1 MVSGGCGSVTSST
14 ATLSFSY
21 GDPVTDYAV
30 NRAIP
35 DGSFIGM
42 SDTRTVSTALHSVTN
57 LKVRLKISG
66 TYNGDLFCY
75 VTHGSGYSVLLN
87 RVGRTADSAFGYGDP
102 GLDVTFED
110 GATNDVHHYR
120 QMVTGNETRRWGRM

>member
-1 MVSGGCGSVTSST
+1 MLVTGGCGSVASSSV
-14 ATLSFSY
+14 ALSLPGSGFFSA
-21 GDPVTDYAV
+21 DYSV

-35 DGSFIGM
+35 DGGFIGI

-75 VTHGSGYSVLLN
+75 LAHGSGYSVLLN
-87 RVGRTADSAFGYGDP
+87 RVGRTAGNPFGYGDP
-102 GLDVTFED
+102 GLEVTFED
-110 GATNDVHHYR
+110 GATNDVHQLPTDR
-120 QMVTGNETRRWGRM
+120 DG